1 MVDILFIS
9 SMNPYVYKITSKN
22 NEYYFGVRWDYK
34 STPREDLWNEYF
46 TSSTLVHELIQKNG
60 KEYFD
65 TEILFL
71 FESKEDALN
80 KEIELIKSS
89 MKDDKCLNRAC
100 GKCTIWDDNLKKKM
114 TENLKNYYK
123 ENKDII
129 KKFSDAKKGD
139 KNPNFGCPPWRNGL
153 SHKKSWIKAIDI
165 YNDYIVENWPIFGKN
180 KKSYGRVFL
189 TKRYNIVT
197 GTARKLLILL
207 QNGWNPYQDKD
218 YQKFLK
224 SQLTSENN
232 VVR

>member
-1 MVDILFIS
+1 MKS
-9 SMNPYVYKITSKN
+9 YVYKITSKN
-22 NEYYFGVRWDYK
+22 KEYYFGVRWGYI
-34 STPREDLWNEYF
+34 STPQQDLWKDYF

-65 TEILFL
+65 AEILFL
-71 FESKEDALN
+71 FDSKEDALN

-123 ENKDII
+123 ENKDVI

-153 SHKKSWIKAIDI
+153 SHKKSWVKAIDI
-165 YNDYIVENWPIFGKN
+165 YNDYVVENWPIFGKN

-218 YQKFLK
+218 FQEFLK
-224 SQLTSENN
+224 KQLTSEND
-232 VVR
+232 VIR